1 MNLGG
6 ASCDISIREAYSVK
20 SLGTLS
26 FPNTLFRYAYIVL
39 VNTSAPGV
47 ALLSDEEEVE
57 GEFEEDFEDDG
68 SEEELEDEF

>member
-1 MNLGG
+1 MGG
-6 ASCDISIREAYSVK
+6 APCDISIREAHSVR
-20 SLGTLS
+20 SLGTLL
-26 FPNTLFRYAYIVL
+26 FPNTLFRYAYMVSL
-39 VNTSAPGV
+39 NTSAPGV

>member
-1 MNLGG
+1 M
-6 ASCDISIREAYSVK
+6 V
-20 SLGTLS
+20 SL
-26 FPNTLFRYAYIVL
+26 
-39 VNTSAPGV
+39 NTSAPGV